1 MRAKDDRSIKGGP
14 YTGREAYM
22 TIETISAHRLRRWT
36 GYGAGLMA
44 RVLIAGQACASGL
57 F

>member
-1 MRAKDDRSIKGGP
+1 
-14 YTGREAYM
+14 M

-36 GYGAGLMA
+36 GYRAGLMA
-44 RVLIAGQACASGL
+44 RVLIAGQVCASGL